1 METDLCWVNTLS
13 FRWHLWNLPEE
24 TTKQECRQR
33 LHSVSLCPYKFLP
46 TFNGLMTFHMNSQ
59 LWGPCMLSSFSWVQ
73 LFETLQTVAY
83 QAPLSMGFSREEYRR
98 ELPFPSPGD
107 LPNPRI
113 RGSSWPRDWTLVPL
127 CLLHWQAGFFLPLAP
142 PKKPEVTLQ
151 DSQVRLL
158 QDWHSMTRMSWK
170 KSNKAS
176 DQDICILW
184 LLIADM

>member
-83 QAPLSMGFSREEYRR
+83 QAPLSMGFSREEYRNGV
-98 ELPFPSPGD
+98 PFPSPGD
-107 LPNPRI
+107 LLNPESKPTTLASPALQADSLLLSHQ
-113 RGSSWPRDWTLVPL
+113 GSPWR
-127 CLLHWQAGFFLPLAP
+127 WQIS
-142 PKKPEVTLQ
+142 V
-151 DSQVRLL
+151 
-158 QDWHSMTRMSWK
+158 
-170 KSNKAS
+170 
-176 DQDICILW
+176 
-184 LLIADM
+184 LLIINLLLLIDLRSCIYELTGVYIFINCFQAKI